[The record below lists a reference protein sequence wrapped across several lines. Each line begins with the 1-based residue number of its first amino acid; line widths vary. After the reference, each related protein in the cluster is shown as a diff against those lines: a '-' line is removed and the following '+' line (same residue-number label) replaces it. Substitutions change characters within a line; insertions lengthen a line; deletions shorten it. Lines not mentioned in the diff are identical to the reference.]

1 MNMKKVY
8 IILSALAVV
17 FGMASCNDELE
28 LKNPNNQTTYDF
40 GDSESELQEAVISI
54 YNRIRL
60 EGTFARVGYT
70 MDAVRGDELWN
81 ASQVWYLPYDN
92 LNIAADGDDIGTQ
105 WIWRDCYHVV
115 NRANFVLQKVET
127 CKLSEDK
134 YNEIKGQALFL
145 RGLAYYTIATYY
157 QTAPLFIDYA
167 QYSSME
173 TLYAPLAT
181 QDEIFDQIDS
191 DFSTAMTLLPSRD
204 KGGEWAGGRA
214 TCGSAAGYY
223 ARSLMFRHK
232 FAEALTVL
240 KDIIEGEYGTYDLM
254 LDYGD
259 NFREGAAENNIESLF
274 EIQYLDYGKGGV
286 DEEWTPVN
294 ISSNATQGHA
304 VESNYTPAAFGG
316 WADLS
321 VSPWLYNLFKAE
333 RCTDGTLD
341 PRLYW
346 TVSSYEPEYDV
357 YTGGRNAGYPNGN
370 DPRCNVLYQTPIK
383 ETPVTN
389 ATNGGFSSA
398 KWTYARQDV
407 CNTVVVG
414 LHCGVNIRMMRYS
427 DVLLRAAECIN
438 EIEGPT
444 AEALGY
450 INKVRN
456 RAGLANLDIAD
467 FSSKDKLF
475 EQIANVERPKEF
487 GCENGRGID
496 LIRWGFFYDNG
507 RLEQLKEHGSYAI
520 TTTGV
525 PSMHELKWKTAA
537 EAPASSATVADIA
550 AVRAWATAENV
561 GKVVTMENACDTE
574 GAVIEYIEKDGKLEP
589 VNDKQVLKYAKGDYY
604 VYAEGKA
611 DPVSFFVVSKSSFST
626 YTPGHEYFPIYQGTL
641 NANQNLGS
649 GNSANTNTDN
659 SAAFAANGWTVR
671 PVVEL

>member
-1 MNMKKVY
+1 MKKVY

-17 FGMASCNDELE
+17 FGMASCNDALE

-40 GDSESELQEAVISI
+40 GDTESELQEAVISC

-70 MDAVRGDELWN
+70 MDAVRGDEVWN
-81 ASQVWYLPYDN
+81 ASQIWYLPYDN
-92 LNIAADGDDIGTQ
+92 LNISAGGDDIGTQ

-115 NRANFVLQKVET
+115 NRCNFVLQKVET
-127 CKLSEDK
+127 CKLSEQT

-157 QTAPLFIDYA
+157 QTAPLFNDYA

-173 TLYAPLAT
+173 TMYAPCVS
-181 QDEIFDQIDS
+181 QDDLFDQIDS

-204 KGGEWAGGRA
+204 KGGEWAAGRA
-214 TCGSAAGYY
+214 TSGAAAGYY

-232 FAEALTVL
+232 FSEALDVL
-240 KDIIEGEYGTYDLM
+240 RDIMDPVSKYGTYKLM
-254 LDYGD
+254 DDFGD
-259 NFREGAAENNIESLF
+259 NFREGAAYENNAESLF
-274 EIQYLDYGKGGV
+274 EVQYLDYGMGGS

-304 VESNYTPAAFGG
+304 VESNYAPTAYGS

-333 RCTDGTLD
+333 KCVDGTLD

-346 TVSSYEPEYDV
+346 TISSYEPEYDT
-357 YTGGRNAGYPNGN
+357 YTGTTTSGYPKGN
-370 DPRCNVLYQTPIK
+370 DPRCNIIYQAPVTATPI
-383 ETPVTN
+383 TN
-389 ATNGGFSSA
+389 ATNGGFSPA

-414 LHCGVNIRMMRYS
+414 LHCGINLRLMRYS

-438 EIEGPT
+438 EISGPT
-444 AEALGY
+444 EEAIGY
-450 INKVRN
+450 INQVRN
-456 RAGLANLDIAD
+456 RAGLADLKLAD
-467 FSSKDKLF
+467 FTSADKLF

-496 LIRWGFFYDNG
+496 LIRWGFFHRSD
-507 RLEQLKEHGSYAI
+507 RLSQLEDHGSYVLDGTAN
-520 TTTGV
+520 TTYPVKDPDGNTY
-525 PSMHELKWKTAA
+525 
-537 EAPASSATVADIA
+537 
-550 AVRAWATAENV
+550 
-561 GKVVTMENACDTE
+561 
-574 GAVIEYIEKDGKLEP
+574 EY
-589 VNDKQVLKYAKGDYY
+589 YM
-604 VYAEGKA
+604 
-611 DPVSFFVVSKSSFST
+611 
-626 YTPGHEYFPIYQGTL
+626 PGHEYFPIYQTTL
-641 NANQNLGS
+641 NSNPNLGK

-659 SAAFAANGWTVR
+659 ASVFEANGWTIR